1 MKMLYNIGRH
11 TKERLRDQHLGH
23 SRGPFVFMVFC
34 YCLFDCLVYCLYDFL
49 IVCLDVLFAFGLVKW
64 AILWPASWPPQRI
77 GGG

>member
-34 YCLFDCLVYCLYDFL
+34 YCLFDCLVYCLYDFYCL
-49 IVCLDVLFAFGLVKW
+49 FDCLFDCFVCFWFG
-64 AILWPASWPPQRI
+64 
-77 GGG
+77 